1 MKFFTTYYS
10 KYKIYFKSSLLYFI
24 PSLFAAVVGILI
36 NPFMAKNLSPEDYA
50 IMGYF
55 NSFSTIIL
63 PLMNFSLI
71 TYYLRNYYKLE
82 EERKQIVSDTIL
94 ITLSVYGILVFILVT
109 GIFYIYANYVN
120 LNFPVYPY
128 VLLAVIPI
136 YFNNFMTFFLVKCR
150 LERDAGKYSKIM
162 LSNSLISAL
171 LGVLLVVFYKYG
183 ASGRMFAT
191 ALAALFTGIYCF
203 KQMYNSLKFDITV
216 VKDALR
222 FGWPLSLSAILW
234 YFLSGIDIALLEK
247 LKDVTTL
254 GYYSVALQ
262 ISGYFAIFYVA
273 IAQTFEPN
281 VYKAIAENHKKKFT
295 KIIIGIVSLNAIPNL
310 IFIILAPS
318 IIGILTY
325 NRYIESSDFAQIL
338 ALKNIT
344 VGFYYSLIT
353 IVIGYGFTKSE
364 LIIKIIGALIC
375 YFMFKI
381 LINNYGF
388 YGAAWGQVMSFVIL
402 SIICVIFLMIKFKKR
417 KYIKA

>member
-281 VYKAIAENHKKKFT
+281 VYKAIA
-295 KIIIGIVSLNAIPNL
+295 
-310 IFIILAPS
+310 
-318 IIGILTY
+318 
-325 NRYIESSDFAQIL
+325 
-338 ALKNIT
+338 
-344 VGFYYSLIT
+344 
-353 IVIGYGFTKSE
+353 
-364 LIIKIIGALIC
+364 
-375 YFMFKI
+375 
-381 LINNYGF
+381 
-388 YGAAWGQVMSFVIL
+388 
-402 SIICVIFLMIKFKKR
+402 
-417 KYIKA
+417 